1 MKRLFLIILA
11 TLMLFSCSCQKTPGG
26 EDISS
31 ESETVKQPEP
41 QYMAYHFSQAAR
53 VGDDVYFMVLASAQD
68 TEQIRASEYGSE
80 NFDTFVP
87 CFDTLCIKH
96 SNRAQCCVATTA
108 IGGSLRDITAFQY
121 GDEPALV
128 LFNPV
133 DTCLSK
139 PYSNIR
145 VNLMCEDYLNSDNV
159 WEEFKRIDKE
169 RKDAGTR
176 IKRSDPLVYK
186 DYFYYVQLQS
196 GIRTQYR
203 VSLEGGEPERVF
215 EEDNIIIKTIIND
228 RFYGV
233 RYDDDI
239 GEQPGIVADR
249 DKMHYF
255 RSDMN
260 YSKVE
265 PLPEILDY
273 FYLPIGDNFDLRSN
287 VILDADSESI
297 YVLSEKKVWALP
309 DSDIYAE
316 PVLLLDLEE
325 KISFDLQR
333 TENYEGWYGGGAIYA
348 FLGTGTHQRALLDEN
363 GFNKS
368 VQWDK
373 NVTFYSFDIKSGECK
388 SRDISNE
395 TYLITEIQYADSKYV
410 YARGKYLH
418 DDGRAVQGVTI
429 RLTLE
434 TLKYETLLSPYFLN
448 YSAE

>member
-1 MKRLFLIILA
+1 MKIRSLL
-11 TLMLFSCSCQKTPGG
+11 LMLIAILLFSSCQKTPNDPSDG
-26 EDISS
+26 EITD
-31 ESETVKQPEP
+31 QPES
-41 QYMAYHFSQAAR
+41 QYMAYHFSQATR
-53 VGDDVYFMVLASAQD
+53 VGDDVYFMVSVSAQD
-68 TEQIRASEYGSE
+68 TEQIRASEYGSA

-96 SNRAQCCVATTA
+96 SNRKQCCLATTTF
-108 IGGSLRDITAFQY
+108 GGSLKEITAFSY
-121 GDEPALV
+121 GGEPALV

-186 DYFYYVQLQS
+186 DYFYYVELIS

-215 EEDNIIIKTIIND
+215 EEDNIVIKTIIND

-260 YSKVE
+260 YSNVE

-273 FYLPIGDNFDLRSN
+273 FYLPVGDNFDLRTN
-287 VILDADSESI
+287 VILDADGEFI
-297 YVLSEKKVWALP
+297 YVLNEKKVWALP
-309 DSDIYAE
+309 DSDINAE

-325 KISFDLQR
+325 KISFDLQS
-333 TENYEGWYGGGAIYA
+333 TEHYEAWYGGGVIYA
-348 FLGTGTHQRALLDEN
+348 YLGTGTYGRALLDEN
-363 GFNKS
+363 GFSKGI
-368 VQWDK
+368 QWK
-373 NVTFYSFDIKSGECK
+373 EKVTFYSFDIKDGECK
-388 SRDISNE
+388 SWDISSEN
-395 TYLITEIQYADSKYV
+395 YLITEIQYADDKYV
-410 YARGKYLH
+410 YATGKHLYE
-418 DDGRAVQGVTI
+418 DGRAVQGVTM
-429 RLTLE
+429 RLTLD
-434 TLKYETLLSPYFLN
+434 TLRYEALLSPYFLN

>member
-1 MKRLFLIILA
+1 
-11 TLMLFSCSCQKTPGG
+11 MLFSCSCQKTPGG
-26 EDISS
+26 EDVSS
-31 ESETVKQPEP
+31 EPETVKQPEP

-108 IGGSLRDITAFQY
+108 IGGSLRDITAFPC

-133 DTCLSK
+133 DTCMSK

-159 WEEFKRIDKE
+159 WEEFERIDKE

-215 EEDNIIIKTIIND
+215 EEDNIVIKTIIND

-239 GEQPGIVADR
+239 GEQPGIVEDGE
-249 DKMHYF
+249 KMHYF

-260 YSKVE
+260 YGNVE

-287 VILDADSESI
+287 VILDADSEFI
-297 YVLSEKKVWALP
+297 YALSEKKVWALP
-309 DSDIYAE
+309 DSDINAE

-325 KISFDLQR
+325 KISFELQR
-333 TENYEGWYGGGAIYA
+333 TENYEGWYNGGVIYA
-348 FLGTGTHQRALLDEN
+348 FLGTDQYVRALLDEN

-373 NVTFYSFDIKSGECK
+373 NVMFYSFDIKGGECK
-388 SRDISNE
+388 SWNISSE
-395 TYLITEIQYADSKYV
+395 TYLITEIQYADDKYV
-410 YARGKYLH
+410 YAVGKYVH
-418 DDGRAVQGVTI
+418 DDGRRMEKVTM
-429 RLTLE
+429 RLTLD
-434 TLKYETLLSPYFLN
+434 TVRYEALLSPYFLN
-448 YSAE
+448 YSAEISS